1 MKNQPK
7 TRWGLTS
14 EDIAQDFAEHLKYSQ
29 DADIYH
35 RTDHARY
42 TALALAI
49 KDRIIHQWNKSRKTQ
64 RSSGAKRVYYLSLEF
79 LMGRT
84 LTNNVINLGIEGEV
98 REALNSLGYTYE
110 ELAEMESDAGLGNGG
125 LGRLAACFLDSLAT
139 LEIPAYGYGIRY
151 NYGIFR
157 QQIKA
162 GWQVEQPDNWLRD
175 GNPWEIMRPSIVY
188 PVQFGGQVQVI
199 REGGRDHFKWVG
211 GEIVNGDRK
220 SVV

>member
-175 GNPWEIMRPSIVY
+175 GNQIGRASC
-188 PVQFGGQVQVI
+188 
-199 REGGRDHFKWVG
+199 RERV
-211 GEIVNGDRK
+211 
-220 SVV
+220 